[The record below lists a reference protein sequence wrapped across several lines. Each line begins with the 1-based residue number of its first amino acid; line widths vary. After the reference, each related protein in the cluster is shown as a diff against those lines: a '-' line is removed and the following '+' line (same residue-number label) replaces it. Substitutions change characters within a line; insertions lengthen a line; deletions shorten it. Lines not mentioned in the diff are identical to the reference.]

1 MEHIEI
7 EERSYLQNIQKT
19 KEVIQKLKAMARHY
33 EISFQEEDSRMDT
46 ILNNYHLFVEAGC
59 QEEVDLLLKQASAKK
74 EVLVL
79 ESLSR
84 FFKKEEKGYQD
95 QDSLLK
101 KPEIL
106 EVFRDENFYT
116 IKTKIGTI
124 KVADAKEYYFKK
136 GFVFPSWSEQ
146 GDSLDST
153 LDFVKEKKKYKAI
166 VSYAP
171 NPFSGFHTHAY
182 AKKKGNLVDVGS
194 NMIFFDHTGELL
206 EKGEVIFEKKFADMN
221 MQGLKETETPK
232 LLQLALQA
240 KKEKK

>member
-1 MEHIEI
+1 MQCP
-7 EERSYLQNIQKT
+7 L
-19 KEVIQKLKAMARHY
+19 
-33 EISFQEEDSRMDT
+33 
-46 ILNNYHLFVEAGC
+46 
-59 QEEVDLLLKQASAKK
+59 
-74 EVLVL
+74 
-79 ESLSR
+79 
-84 FFKKEEKGYQD
+84 
-95 QDSLLK
+95 
-101 KPEIL
+101 
-106 EVFRDENFYT
+106 

-221 MQGLKETETPK
+221 MQGLKEAETPK

-240 KKEKK
+240 KKEKKQYKLLFFLTFTGRGKTCYNMRQKGRDLWKRN